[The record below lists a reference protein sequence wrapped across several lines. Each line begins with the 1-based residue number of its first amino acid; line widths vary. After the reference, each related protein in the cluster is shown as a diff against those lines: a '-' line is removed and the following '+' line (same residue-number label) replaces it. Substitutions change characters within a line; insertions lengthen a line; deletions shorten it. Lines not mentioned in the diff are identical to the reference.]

1 MECQLPGLGPDLAS
15 AEGIVD
21 KAELRKLQ
29 EFLRKSLGNQGIK
42 VTPGKIDS
50 DDADVY
56 LGERRIGVIT
66 VDDEDGDRSFAFEMK
81 IPVERPVLQDYL
93 RRLFET
99 DRLKIVPRGR
109 KNDSVEL
116 VSGEDFVGVIS
127 ADDPKAK
134 SFTLQMAILDID
146 LEEF

>member
-1 MECQLPGLGPDLAS
+1 MAALALP
-15 AEGIVD
+15 EHVVD

-29 EFLRKSLGNQGIK
+29 EFLRKSLGNPGLK
-42 VTPGKIDS
+42 VTPGKRNS

-56 LGERRIGVIT
+56 FGERQIGVIT

-99 DRLKIVPRGR
+99 DSLKIVPRGK

-116 VSGEDFVGVIS
+116 YNGEDFLGVIS

-146 LEEF
+146 LDEF

>member
-1 MECQLPGLGPDLAS
+1 
-15 AEGIVD
+15 VD

-29 EFLRKSLGNQGIK
+29 EFLRKSLANRGIK
-42 VTPGKIDS
+42 VTPGKS
-50 DDADVY
+50 NPDDADVH

-81 IPVERPVLQDYL
+81 IPVERAVLQDYL

-109 KNDSVEL
+109 KSDSVEL
-116 VSGEDFVGVIS
+116 CNGEDFLGVIS
-127 ADDPKAK
+127 ADDPKATR
-134 SFTLQMAILDID
+134 FTLQMAILDID
-146 LEEF
+146 LDEC